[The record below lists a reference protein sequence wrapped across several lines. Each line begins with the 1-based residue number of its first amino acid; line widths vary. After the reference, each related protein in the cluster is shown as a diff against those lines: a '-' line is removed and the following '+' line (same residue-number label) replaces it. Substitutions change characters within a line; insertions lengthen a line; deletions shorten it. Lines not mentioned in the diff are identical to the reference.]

1 MQYFNFSRLIN
12 KYMTDFT
19 AITFS
24 EGYYNDSGDFVKGEK
39 TETTLQGAIINYKE
53 STVRRSEGTLTAQDK
68 RLFMLKPLEQA
79 LKGAKVI
86 HDGKTYSIEDCG
98 ENAMFSGVYAY
109 TLKYC
114 SAFKGD

>member
-39 TETTLQGAIINYKE
+39 TETT
-53 STVRRSEGTLTAQDK
+53 
-68 RLFMLKPLEQA
+68 
-79 LKGAKVI
+79 
-86 HDGKTYSIEDCG
+86 
-98 ENAMFSGVYAY
+98 
-109 TLKYC
+109 
-114 SAFKGD
+114 